1 VTHRAVRLIAAAA
14 AAVCLQA
21 AGARDNNLQILQ
33 TRDHVLLISEMIHDA
48 RVVPLDGRP
57 HAPASVRTW
66 TVQLRWPGRAA
77 RSTSTPVTK
86 VTTACRTS

>member
-33 TRDHVLLISEMIHDA
+33 TRDHVRLISEMIHDA

-57 HAPASVRTW
+57 HAPASVRSW
-66 TVQLRWPGRAA
+66 TCSYDGQVERRDRRVRLSRR
-77 RSTSTPVTK
+77 
-86 VTTACRTS
+86 